1 MSEFCGLIIKLIAIK
16 LSMLFLIDWL
26 LFNQESFCSSL
37 TFISLR
43 IKIKNM
49 KSKLVLLGALLM
61 ASAAIA
67 QTKLGTIDND
77 YIINLMPEA
86 KIVVKMSQEYGQKLD
101 SSFSIKMKE
110 YQDKIDDYKKNE
122 KEYGELMKKTMITEI
137 QTMEQEIQ
145 KYQEN
150 GSKLMQLKQNE
161 LMRPLYKKLNDAI
174 ELVAKENKFT
184 QILTVQGNQFAYI
197 DEKFDITKLVMNKL
211 GLKEPEIKD

>member
-1 MSEFCGLIIKLIAIK
+1 
-16 LSMLFLIDWL
+16 
-26 LFNQESFCSSL
+26 
-37 TFISLR
+37 
-43 IKIKNM
+43 
-49 KSKLVLLGALLM
+49 M
-61 ASAAIA
+61 ASIAFA

-110 YQDKIDDYKKNE
+110 YQDKVDDYKKNE

-150 GSKLMQLKQNE
+150 GSKLML
-161 LMRPLYKKLNDAI
+161 
-174 ELVAKENKFT
+174 
-184 QILTVQGNQFAYI
+184 ILILIRN
-197 DEKFDITKLVMNKL
+197 LR
-211 GLKEPEIKD
+211 

>member
-1 MSEFCGLIIKLIAIK
+1 
-16 LSMLFLIDWL
+16 
-26 LFNQESFCSSL
+26 
-37 TFISLR
+37 
-43 IKIKNM
+43 M

-110 YQDKIDDYKKNE
+110 YQDKVDDYKKNE

-150 GSKLMQLKQNE
+150 GSKLMQIG
-161 LMRPLYKKLNDAI
+161 RAH
-174 ELVAKENKFT
+174 V
-184 QILTVQGNQFAYI
+184 
-197 DEKFDITKLVMNKL
+197 
-211 GLKEPEIKD
+211 